1 MLALFLVIKV
11 MNSVDLRAPAFP
23 VKSNDAVSEVDNIEA
38 VLIREDQQQRCT
50 PAHPFILP
58 ALLVHALFD
67 FADLGNDVVVDLLE
81 NFGQLDVN

>member
-1 MLALFLVIKV
+1 MNGIQLPYRLSFLIECNVG
-11 MNSVDLRAPAFP
+11 
-23 VKSNDAVSEVDNIEA
+23 VSEVDNIEA